1 MRIESDRYKE
11 ALSRID
17 LAMEGGG
24 VANVRAGVHITADEE
39 ESALLEIDEIPHCSD
54 EAWTS
59 IWDAIEHFIM
69 LLRDDLQR
77 HIDDL
82 AMYTWP
88 VWGDIEFTSRSQG
101 VIVRSDGLLAEPKDA
116 LPVDIK
122 IDYSGLIAID

>member
-1 MRIESDRYKE
+1 MC
-11 ALSRID
+11 ALAS
-17 LAMEGGG
+17 
-24 VANVRAGVHITADEE
+24 DEE

-54 EAWTS
+54 EAWMS
-59 IWDAIEHFIM
+59 IRDAIEHFIM

-101 VIVRSDGLLAEPKDA
+101 VIVRSDGLLAEPKEA
-116 LPVDIK
+116 LSVNIK